1 MAADGEK
8 MQVEIRP
15 VKDIRV
21 AKYNPRKISQQQM
34 DSLKASIERFGFVD
48 PVIVNDRTGVL
59 VGGHQRIKAAKELG
73 LKQVP
78 VVAVNLD
85 EAEEKALNVALNKIS
100 GEWDLD
106 LLKGVLDDVQAGGLD
121 LSLTGFTDDEWLAIT
136 GDTTTD
142 LVGLTDA
149 DNVPDID
156 ETVEPTTRSGDL
168 WILGNHRLLCGDSTN
183 RQNVERLMGGEN
195 PNLIFTDPP
204 YGFNYTKKS
213 DKKTIQ
219 NDGDEFERVISD
231 ALEFVCVETAY
242 ICGDAKT
249 AHAFLRATKKLG
261 KPKSCIVW
269 VKPLQHRMH
278 RYELCHELI
287 WYWGDNG
294 SPFYGSNVFEAKREI
309 KNYHPTVK
317 PVELIEF
324 CLSSHDGKIV
334 LDFFGGSGSTI
345 IACERQNRHSRIMEI
360 DPIYC
365 DVIIKRWE
373 DYTGKKAVLESRA

>member
-1 MAADGEK
+1 
-8 MQVEIRP
+8 MQVDVRPIGSIRT
-15 VKDIRV
+15 

-59 VGGHQRIKAAKELG
+59 VGGHQRVKAEKELG

-78 VVAVNLD
+78 VVGVNLD
-85 EAEEKALNVALNKIS
+85 EVEEKALNVALNKIS

-106 LLKGVLDDVQAGGLD
+106 LLKGVLEDVQAGGLE
-121 LSLTGFTDDEWLAIT
+121 LSLTGFTEDEWLAIT
-136 GDTTTD
+136 GDTTD

-231 ALEFVCVETAY
+231 ALEFVLVETAY

-278 RYELCHELI
+278 RYEPCHELI

-324 CLSSHDGKIV
+324 CISSHDGKIV

-345 IACERQNRHSRIMEI
+345 IACERQNRHARIMEI

-373 DYTGKKAVLESRA
+373 DFTGKKAVLEPRA